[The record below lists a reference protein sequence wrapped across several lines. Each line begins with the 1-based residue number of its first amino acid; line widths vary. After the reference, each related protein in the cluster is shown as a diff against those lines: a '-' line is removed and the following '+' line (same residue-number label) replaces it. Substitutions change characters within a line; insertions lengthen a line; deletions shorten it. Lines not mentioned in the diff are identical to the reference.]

1 MIDRIIEYKENDLSK
16 DVIVPLL
23 KKMFSKTRVEFVGGG
38 IEKGKDIVIYKRDDF
53 GFDEYIG
60 VQVKKIKATPNSSIN
75 SFQQL
80 LTQLE
85 QMKNEGVV
93 CGLTGNEIKISKLI
107 FITPHPISEKTYDTH
122 NSALKKV
129 LDMGVKIIDGH
140 KLCQLIQE
148 HMPEAVRQI
157 TGNNEYIGQK
167 IDPSLSNNLLM
178 SALNFKNKRELCD
191 IYCRA
196 NLTFGNSSKEFDFS
210 NVSYKPNAKSYVT
223 ELRLIQDL
231 IFDNRVVKGIINQE
245 LFDDKDL
252 KKGVENLELHE
263 EIKLRV
269 SGNQDFSEKIVSE
282 INSLVTNSEFRDA
295 YPSVV
300 KSKEFKDFMESSL
313 DALKLPKGQDK
324 NKFYKEFLLLNE
336 KYRARESALSEN
348 LQLRI
353 KDNGINKLIV
363 EIGVYSATVCK
374 LINNLLNEFKE
385 KSCDISLNMREYLL
399 LSKDISVL
407 QNVMAK
413 YPSLIVPETI
423 VFTDESEK
431 VKFSIEQAFDTDL
444 NIVILGDAGSGKT
457 TNLQMHAKRLY
468 KNFPSILTLYVTLN
482 ELASLS
488 LENKCLTT
496 GVRKYLY
503 KMGLT
508 EYTQDDIDS
517 QLKTLMTKLILD
529 SIDEAVVEY
538 NWIVD
543 SLISFSESYPMCQ
556 IITSSRFTVEQ
567 VSNLPFVNISLMP
580 FSNEQKSEFFVKWFK
595 CKDKADFILNH
606 LNQHDELNRIVNNPL
621 SATILATLHEG
632 EIPLPKTE
640 SNLYKKRFELMSG
653 VFDKFKG
660 VNRSVCEPDLIL
672 GSARYIAF
680 KMHFDSKK
688 EISQKQVLEL
698 IEEKY
703 GEKMS
708 SQIYKELI
716 SPSEILLVNY
726 NGSVGF
732 GHLRFQEYLASEQL
746 NHMRSIPINK
756 LIKNN
761 WWNDVF
767 ILYSQHAE
775 EISWIIN
782 DASVNEYARKISNLL
797 SQMIRNRSNNERE
810 KLTSRI
816 EIALRDEK
824 KFTP

>member
-1 MIDRIIEYKENDLSK
+1 
-16 DVIVPLL
+16 
-23 KKMFSKTRVEFVGGG
+23 
-38 IEKGKDIVIYKRDDF
+38 
-53 GFDEYIG
+53 
-60 VQVKKIKATPNSSIN
+60 
-75 SFQQL
+75 
-80 LTQLE
+80 
-85 QMKNEGVV
+85 MKNEGVV
-93 CGLTGNEIKISKLI
+93 CGLTGNKIKISKLI

-122 NSALKKV
+122 NFALTKV

-148 HMPEAVRQI
+148 HMPEAVRHI
-157 TGNNEYIGQK
+157 TGNNEYVGQK

-196 NLTFGNSSKEFDFS
+196 NLTFGDSSKEFDFS

-223 ELRLIQDL
+223 ELRLMQDL
-231 IFDNRVVKGIINQE
+231 IFDNRVVKEIINQE
-245 LFDDKDL
+245 LFDEKDL
-252 KKGVENLELHE
+252 QKGVQNLELHE

-269 SGNQDFSEKIVSE
+269 SDNQDFSEKIVSE
-282 INSLVTNSEFRDA
+282 INDLITNSAFRNI

-300 KSKEFKDFMESSL
+300 KSRDFKEFMESDLASVVL
-313 DALKLPKGQDK
+313 SETQDR
-324 NKFYKEFLLLNE
+324 NRFYKEFLYLNE
-336 KYRARESALSEN
+336 KYRARENALDEN
-348 LQLRI
+348 IKLRI
-353 KDNGINKLIV
+353 TDGEINKLRVNISV
-363 EIGVYSATVCK
+363 CSASVCK
-374 LINNLLNEFKE
+374 LINNLLNEFKA
-385 KSCDISLNMREYLL
+385 KSCDVALNMRDYLL

-407 QNVMAK
+407 QNITAK
-413 YPSLIVPETI
+413 YPSLIIPEVI
-423 VFTDESEK
+423 VFNEESER
-431 VKFSIEQAFDTDL
+431 VKFSIDQAFDTDL
-444 NIVILGDAGSGKT
+444 NIVILGGAGSGKT
-457 TNLQMHAKRLY
+457 TNLQMHAKKLY

-488 LENKCLTT
+488 LESKCLTT

-508 EYTQDDIDS
+508 EYTQDDINS
-517 QLKTLMTKLILD
+517 QLKSLMTKLILD
-529 SIDEAVVEY
+529 SIDEAIVEY
-538 NWIVD
+538 SWIVD
-543 SLISFSESYPMCQ
+543 SLISFSESYPRCQ
-556 IITSSRFTVEQ
+556 IITSSRFTVAQ

-580 FSNEQKSEFFVKWFK
+580 FSNEQKSDFFMKWFN
-595 CKDKADFILNH
+595 CNDKAAFILNH
-606 LNQHDELNRIVNNPL
+606 LHQHDELNKIVNNPL

-653 VFDKFKG
+653 IFDKFKG
-660 VNRSVCEPDLIL
+660 VNGSVCEPDVIL
-672 GSARYIAF
+672 SSARYIAF
-680 KMHFDSKK
+680 KMHLDSKK
-688 EISQKQVLEL
+688 EISPNQALEF
-698 IEEKY
+698 IGEKY
-703 GEKMS
+703 DDAIS
-708 SQIYKELI
+708 LQIYKELI

-756 LIKNN
+756 LIKKS

-775 EISWIIN
+775 EIDWIVN
-782 DASVNEYARKISNLL
+782 DACVNEYVKKVYNLL
-797 SQMIRNRSNNERE
+797 SQMIKNRSNNDRE
-810 KLTSRI
+810 LLTSRI